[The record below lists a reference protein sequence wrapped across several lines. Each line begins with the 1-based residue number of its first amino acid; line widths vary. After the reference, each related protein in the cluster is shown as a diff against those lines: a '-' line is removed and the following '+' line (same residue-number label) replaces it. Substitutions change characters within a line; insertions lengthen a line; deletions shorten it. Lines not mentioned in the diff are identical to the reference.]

1 MATAAM
7 SNRNEAN
14 SGVATSNYVNQPEGY
29 IPLSVILDTAIQRTY
44 RQLMIMIDM

>member
-1 MATAAM
+1 MATAAIG
-7 SNRNEAN
+7 NRNDGTYAN
-14 SGVATSNYVNQPEGY
+14 HQEGY